1 MKRDLGPFAI
11 ATGRARAR
19 DGGDVPVYDG
29 AELGP
34 YANRP
39 GANQALQLPSRF
51 GDQLRYRDGTVESAA
66 ARDRKDA
73 GE

>member
-1 MKRDLGPFAI
+1 MKRDLGPFAM
-11 ATGRARAR
+11 ATGRTRR
-19 DGGDVPVYDG
+19 DGGDLPVYDG

-51 GDQLRYRDGTVESAA
+51 GDQLRYRDGTVESAT
-66 ARDRKDA
+66 ARDKA
-73 GE
+73 IAK